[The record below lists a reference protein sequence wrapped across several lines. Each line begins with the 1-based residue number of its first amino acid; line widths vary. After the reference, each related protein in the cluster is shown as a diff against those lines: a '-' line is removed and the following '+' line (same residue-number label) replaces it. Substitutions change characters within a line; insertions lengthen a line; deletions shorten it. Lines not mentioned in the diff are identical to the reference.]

1 MHALSKANET
11 QTKGDQEMK
20 KLSIAFVTVLMVAG
34 LAVSAF
40 ANPGW
45 EDGRRYNDR
54 GRPDRFHS
62 QYDDRDFRGQYRH
75 PVVAHRAPVFPPRYG
90 MRAHLPPPPPPIF
103 SFFLPPFI
111 IPIR

>member
-1 MHALSKANET
+1 MHALSKDNET

-54 GRPDRFHS
+54 GGPDRIHN
-62 QYDDRDFRGQYRH
+62 QYDQRDFRGHYRR
-75 PVVAHRAPVFPPRYG
+75 PVVARRAPVFPPRRG
-90 MRAHLPPPPPPIF
+90 VSAHVPPPPPIV

-111 IPIR
+111 IPMR

>member
-1 MHALSKANET
+1 
-11 QTKGDQEMK
+11 MK

-40 ANPGW
+40 ADPGW

>member
-1 MHALSKANET
+1 MCAIPKVNET

-34 LAVSAF
+34 LTVSAF
-40 ANPGW
+40 ADPGW
-45 EDGRRYNDR
+45 SNTRRFNDHR
-54 GRPDRFHS
+54 RPDRIHN
-62 QYDDRDFRGQYRH
+62 QYDHRDSRGHYRH
-75 PVVAHRAPVFPPRYG
+75 PVAAHRAPVFPPRHH
-90 MRAHLPPPPPPIF
+90 MRAHVPPPPIF